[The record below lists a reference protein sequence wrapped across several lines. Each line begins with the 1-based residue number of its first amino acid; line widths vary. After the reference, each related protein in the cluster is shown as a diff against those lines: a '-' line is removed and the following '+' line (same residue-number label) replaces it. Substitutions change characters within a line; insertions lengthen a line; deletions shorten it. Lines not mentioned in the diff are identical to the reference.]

1 MVCLGLE
8 PEATHRRWSMDG
20 ADTSKELKQGLFSV
34 PHIFIFLKN
43 AFDDS
48 MTFGT
53 DTASTYETDINSIN
67 AVTNE

>member
-1 MVCLGLE
+1 MLGTRTRGHTQE
-8 PEATHRRWSMDG
+8 MEYG
-20 ADTSKELKQGLFSV
+20 ADTSKELKEGSFSV